1 VLTFSSGPSLLQQL
15 RSKLMKSQ
23 ADIMV
28 VNRAT
33 CLDPYIES
41 FENRLRG
48 QNYTPGTIKTYR
60 VLLRRLASIMET
72 RGVAPEHL
80 TVAIAAELVAGEE
93 CNRREPNKCKNIAR
107 RFAEHLINIDV
118 AQPVPLTEAE
128 IARAVLLANFET
140 YLIKQRGLSPRSIP
154 HTVGF
159 ARRFLDYRFG
169 EAMPDLGRL
178 RPADAIGF
186 MEHALASA
194 RRDKTVATHV
204 RIFLQYL
211 FASGAT
217 ATNLALSVPRTAK
230 RWGVRLPRHLS
241 PDGVE
246 ALLASV
252 RDNPRHGMRDYAM
265 LLLMA
270 RLGLR
275 AAEVIAIQLDDIDWR
290 AGELLVRGK
299 GKLHD
304 RLPITVEVGD
314 ALSRYLREDRGPA
327 GCRTMFVTHRAP
339 HRPFKDGQIVNG
351 ILKDALK
358 ATGQKPVTPYVGSHL
373 LRHSLATQLV
383 NTGASLDE
391 VGDVLRHRSR
401 RSTMIYARLDIDGLR
416 SIAQPWPAVGEA
428 L

>member
-1 VLTFSSGPSLLQQL
+1 MSENLE
-15 RSKLMKSQ
+15 
-23 ADIMV
+23 
-28 VNRAT
+28 T
-33 CLDPYIES
+33 CVDPYLDSFAES
-41 FENRLRG
+41 FAAA
-48 QNYTPGTIKTYR
+48 NYKASTIDHYRYLAGKLGRAMDAAGISPSSLTPD
-60 VLLRRLASIMET
+60 
-72 RGVAPEHL
+72 VA
-80 TVAIAAELVAGEE
+80 AQLVRDQQKKKGARIRAH
-93 CNRREPNKCKNIAR
+93 NLAR
-107 RFAEHLINIDV
+107 RFAEHLIDIGV
-118 AQPVPLTEAE
+118 AQPVPLTEAQ
-128 IARAVLLANFET
+128 IARAALLVDFET
-140 YLIKQRGLSPRSIP
+140 YLVKQRGLSPRTIP
-154 HTVGF
+154 HAVGF

-169 EAMPDLGRL
+169 EAMIDLGRL

-186 MEHALASA
+186 MEHVLASA

-211 FASGAT
+211 FGCGAT
-217 ATNLALSVPRTAK
+217 ATNLALSVPKVAK

-246 ALLASV
+246 AVLACV
-252 RDNPRHGMRDYAM
+252 RDNPRHGARDYAM

-275 AAEVIAIQLDDIDWR
+275 AVEVIAIQLDDIDWR
-290 AGELLVRGK
+290 AGELTVRGK

-314 ALSRYLREDRGPA
+314 ALSRYLREERGPA
-327 GCRTMFVTHRAP
+327 TCRTMFVTHRAP
-339 HRPFKDGQIVNG
+339 HRPFKDSQMVNT
-351 ILKDALK
+351 ILKEALK

-401 RSTMIYARLDIDGLR
+401 TSTMIYARLDIDGLR
-416 SIAQPWPAVGEA
+416 SIAQPWPVAGGA